1 MKMKRIV
8 IVALVIVAV
17 LLSAAVVS
25 AGFLE
30 DLFGVQHKDNVVEI
44 ENIKFNTTNVTSFK
58 LSNETNVSGVHAS
71 AYVDDKDTGYNVHI
85 INCSGIESNAAT
97 DFIQDYLTKFD
108 KSPSQTISGAVIYTI
123 SADSGSHAGQPRY
136 VGYVQNKDLKTLVE
150 ISSPDANETSK
161 MIRSLTFK

>member
-1 MKMKRIV
+1 MNMKRIL
-8 IVALVIVAV
+8 IVSLIILA
-17 LLSAAVVS
+17 LLSSVTVVS

-85 INCSGIESNAAT
+85 ISCS
-97 DFIQDYLTKFD
+97 
-108 KSPSQTISGAVIYTI
+108 V
-123 SADSGSHAGQPRY
+123 
-136 VGYVQNKDLKTLVE
+136 
-150 ISSPDANETSK
+150 
-161 MIRSLTFK
+161 